1 MRRFL
6 GQLWDATVM
15 NFRQGLRDLGI
26 LVAFGVIFPLGF
38 LFFLGQ
44 IVQHALLAQVIAG
57 SMMMEMGLININI
70 VAQNM
75 GQDKQSK
82 IFDLWVSLPI
92 QPTVYVLSL
101 ALFWLPFSM
110 LSAGVTLAVGIA
122 YFHIAFPL
130 TSVLEVMVALL
141 LVWASTLGVGFLI
154 GVYGRNPRQINQLAN
169 FVGVIMTFL
178 TPIFYPISFLPRPIQ
193 YVAFAWPLTWGATL
207 LTAIL
212 HGATS
217 SVLVA
222 SGVLGG
228 FTALWAV
235 LIAFG
240 LRWRAV

>member
-1 MRRFL
+1 MKRFF
-6 GQLWDATVM
+6 GQLWDATIM

-44 IVQHALLAQVIAG
+44 IVQHALLAQVVAG
-57 SMMMEMGLININI
+57 SMMMEMGLININV

-82 IFDLWVSLPI
+82 ILDLWVSLPI

-110 LSAGVTLAVGIA
+110 LSGGVTLAAGIV
-122 YFHIAFPL
+122 YFHLAFPP
-130 TSVLEVMVALL
+130 TAVAEVLLALV
-141 LVWASTLGVGFLI
+141 LVWASSLGIGFLI
-154 GVYGRNPRQINQLAN
+154 GVYGKSPRQINQLAN
-169 FVGVIMTFL
+169 FVGVVMTFL
-178 TPIFYPISFLPRPIQ
+178 TPIFYPITVLPIPVR
-193 YVAFAWPLTWGATL
+193 YVAYAWPLTWGATL
-207 LTAIL
+207 LTAII
-212 HGATS
+212 HGTTS
-217 SVLVA
+217 SVVIA
-222 SGVLGG
+222 SAVLGG

-240 LRWRAV
+240 LRWRAP